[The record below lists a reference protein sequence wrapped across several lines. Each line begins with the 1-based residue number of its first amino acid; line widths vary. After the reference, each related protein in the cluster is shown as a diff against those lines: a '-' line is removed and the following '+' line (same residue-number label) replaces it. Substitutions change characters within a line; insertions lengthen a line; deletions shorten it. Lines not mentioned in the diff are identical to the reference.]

1 MSMFTAE
8 EVKGGGK
15 EKGRGGGKGRREGE
29 EGRGGGK
36 GRREGEEGRGG
47 GKGRREGE
55 EGRGGGKGRRE
66 GAVNIRLDNT
76 QSWACIRLGCVISW
90 DKAPLLATPTSS
102 GAKGEVLL
110 RNSVHT
116 IGKAMM

>member
-1 MSMFTAE
+1 ME
-8 EVKGGGK
+8 
-15 EKGRGGGKGRREGE
+15 GRGGGKERREGE
-29 EGRGGGK
+29 EGR
-36 GRREGEEGRGG
+36 
-47 GKGRREGE
+47 E